1 MPLTLGSPGISC
13 VLQCNV
19 FFFINTMIVMMIVI
33 VEQKCLI
40 SLTQENTACPGLGR
54 SELSPFAAI
63 TRNPIW
69 FL

>member
-1 MPLTLGSPGISC
+1 
-13 VLQCNV
+13 
-19 FFFINTMIVMMIVI
+19 MIVMMIVI